1 MPDEGSHHAPG
12 SGFVPDAWVVLTFL
26 EIEGIELKR
35 ALSNPRL
42 HVELKGLSERTRF
55 CAGKPAQSA
64 PRVKPR
70 ATPII
75 TTAVQVLKLGDGQP
89 MKLNDIHSAGSSLL
103 GTDVSYRAL
112 KNGLS
117 DHQGGKN
124 PAIVRVRRG
133 LYRLR

>member
-1 MPDEGSHHAPG
+1 M
-12 SGFVPDAWVVLTFL
+12 
-26 EIEGIELKR
+26 ELKR

-42 HVELKGLSERTRF
+42 QVELKGLSERTTF

-75 TTAVQVLKLGDGQP
+75 STVLQVLKLGDGQP
-89 MKLNDIHSAGSSLL
+89 MKLKDIHSACSSLL

-117 DHQGGKN
+117 DHQRGKN
-124 PAIVRVRRG
+124 PDIVRVRTG